1 MILRMHSITPF
12 PTRTLNSNFET
23 NLSGLAMGC
32 KQNSKSDQVPEFNET
47 YLIESKKQLN
57 NDDSYVGIL
66 SNMMEKETHIDSV
79 SSDEQT
85 DICQKLNDIVKDQ
98 SEVYRRAEEA
108 ISGLSQSNQCRLGK
122 SDGKPGTPLPATK
135 SDSQSQKVGLGNL
148 SLNSPNIAAGNK
160 IQNLDGNLKC
170 VTLDEVGIWSKFV
183 EILDFV
189 KAGLD
194 SSVTCSYDLKR
205 HQNSK
210 IKYFDAAFSNVP
222 NIENILKDQNY
233 NSKKENFD
241 AANCNKPNVS
251 AFSQTPTRIAQ
262 QCLFSV
268 CECKGSP
275 VLVY

>member
-1 MILRMHSITPF
+1 
-12 PTRTLNSNFET
+12 
-23 NLSGLAMGC
+23 MGC
-32 KQNSKSDQVPEFNET
+32 KQNSKSDQVPELSET
-47 YLIESKKQLN
+47 YLIEDKKQLR
-57 NDDSYVGIL
+57 NDNSYVGIL
-66 SNMMEKETHIDSV
+66 SNMMEKETHVDNV

-85 DICQKLNDIVKDQ
+85 DICQKLNDIVEDQ
-98 SEVYRRAEEA
+98 SEVYRRAKEA
-108 ISGLSQSNQCRLGK
+108 ISGLSQSNQWRLGK

-135 SDSQSQKVGLGNL
+135 SDRQSQKVGLGNL
-148 SLNSPNIAAGNK
+148 SLNSPTIAAGNK
-160 IQNLDGNLKC
+160 IQNLDGNSKC
-170 VTLDEVGIWSKFV
+170 VTLDEFGIWSNFV

-222 NIENILKDQNY
+222 NIENILTDQNY

-251 AFSQTPTRIAQ
+251 TFSQTPTRITQ
-262 QCLFSV
+262 KCLFSV

>member
-1 MILRMHSITPF
+1 MI
-12 PTRTLNSNFET
+12 E
-23 NLSGLAMGC
+23 G
-32 KQNSKSDQVPEFNET
+32 
-47 YLIESKKQLN
+47 KKQLD

-66 SNMMEKETHIDSV
+66 SNMMEKETHVDSV
-79 SSDEQT
+79 SSNEQT
-85 DICQKLNDIVKDQ
+85 DICQILFDIVEVQ
-98 SEVYRRAEEA
+98 SEVYRRAKEA
-108 ISGLSQSNQCRLGK
+108 ISGFSQSNQWRLGK

-135 SDSQSQKVGLGNL
+135 SNRQNQKVGLGNL
-148 SLNSPNIAAGNK
+148 SLNSPNIVAGNMF
-160 IQNLDGNLKC
+160 QDLDYNSKYEP
-170 VTLDEVGIWSKFV
+170 LDEVGIWPNFV

-194 SSVTCSYDLKR
+194 SSTTCSYDLKI

-222 NIENILKDQNY
+222 NIENISADQSY

-241 AANCNKPNVS
+241 AANCNKPKVS
-251 AFSQTPTRIAQ
+251 TFSQTPTRIAQ

-275 VLVY
+275 VLVC